1 MFCHLAS
8 YKYKEKPNLYK
19 QVLISEETKSNGTRL
34 KSQTGI
40 RKSIIREWKHNYIST
55 LLVNRELSSNTTRV
69 NYMKGAE
76 SDCFTSDFGDGP
88 YLNTGAPQLPS
99 DTHCMVDII
108 ITL

>member
-1 MFCHLAS
+1 
-8 YKYKEKPNLYK
+8 
-19 QVLISEETKSNGTRL
+19 
-34 KSQTGI
+34 
-40 RKSIIREWKHNYIST
+40 
-55 LLVNRELSSNTTRV
+55 
-69 NYMKGAE
+69 MKGAE